1 MFEGS
6 RIVQRCGSFS
16 QQALVMKTL
25 PLFALVWFACSTAVF
40 AQKKTVVQSTN
51 YPLHYFAER
60 LSTDA
65 FALNYLV
72 DPEVDPAFWKPAKS
86 EVSAF
91 QKADLIL
98 RNGADYEK
106 WMKRVSLKT
115 APQVD
120 TSKAFASKFIKTES
134 KEHRH
139 GDGSVHSHAGTAF
152 TTWID
157 LSQAAMQAEAIAA
170 RFKKAQPDAAAKIDE
185 NLAALLADLASL
197 DGRLKAFGKAWG
209 AKPLVASHPIYQY
222 FARAYGLKIEA
233 IEWEPE
239 MEIKDG
245 DLAELKAILAKHPAT
260 WMIWE
265 DEPSEANVAAV
276 ATLGL
281 KNVVFAPCANRPAEG
296 DWLAVMK
303 ANVERLEA
311 MLKN

>member
-1 MFEGS
+1 MKS
-6 RIVQRCGSFS
+6 LPYL
-16 QQALVMKTL
+16 ALI
-25 PLFALVWFACSTAVF
+25 LFATALPAF
-40 AQKKTVVQSTN
+40 GQKKMVVQSTN

-60 LSTDA
+60 LATDA
-65 FALNYLV
+65 FELNYTV

-86 EVSAF
+86 DVGVF

-98 RNGADYEK
+98 KNGADYEK

-115 APQVD
+115 STQVD
-120 TSKAFASKFIKTES
+120 TSKAFSSKFLKAPG

-157 LSQAAMQAEAIAA
+157 LSQAAMQAEAIAV
-170 RFKKAQPDAAAKIDE
+170 RFKQAQPDSAAKIAE
-185 NLAALLADLASL
+185 NLAALLADLSEL

-209 AKPLVASHPIYQY
+209 DQPLVASHPIYQY
-222 FARAYGLKIEA
+222 FARAYGLKIEG

-245 DLAELKAILAKHPAT
+245 DLADLKAILAKHPAS

-265 DEPSEANVAAV
+265 DAPSEANVAAV
-276 ATLGL
+276 AKLGL
-281 KNVVFAPCANRPAEG
+281 KSVVFAPCANRPAEG
-296 DWLAVMK
+296 DWLGVMK
-303 ANVERLEA
+303 ANVERMEG
-311 MLKN
+311 MLKE

>member
-1 MFEGS
+1 
-6 RIVQRCGSFS
+6 
-16 QQALVMKTL
+16 MKSLTH
-25 PLFALVWFACSTAVF
+25 FALVLLATALPAF

-60 LSTDA
+60 LATDA
-65 FALNYLV
+65 FELNYIV
-72 DPEVDPAFWKPAKS
+72 DPEVDPAFWKPGKS
-86 EVSAF
+86 DVGAF

-106 WMKRVSLKT
+106 WIKRVSLKT
-115 APQVD
+115 SPQVD
-120 TSKAFASKFIKTES
+120 TSKAFSAKFIKTKG

-139 GDGSVHSHAGTAF
+139 GDGTVHSHAGTAF

-170 RFKKAQPDAAAKIDE
+170 RFKQAQPDAAAKIDE
-185 NLAALLADLASL
+185 NLAALLADLSEL

-209 AKPLVASHPIYQY
+209 DKPLVASHPIYQY
-222 FARAYGLKIEA
+222 FARAYGLKIEG

-239 MEIKDG
+239 MEIKDS
-245 DLAELKAILAKHPAT
+245 DLADLKAILAKHPAN

-265 DEPSEANVAAV
+265 DAPSESNIAAV
-276 ATLGL
+276 AKLGL
-281 KNVVFAPCANRPAEG
+281 KSVVFAPCANRPAEG

-303 ANVERLEA
+303 ANVERMEA
-311 MLKN
+311 MLKM

>member
-1 MFEGS
+1 MKS
-6 RIVQRCGSFS
+6 LAHL
-16 QQALVMKTL
+16 ALIFFAFTL
-25 PLFALVWFACSTAVF
+25 PAFAER
-40 AQKKTVVQSTN
+40 KTVVQSTN

-60 LSTDA
+60 LAIEA
-65 FALNYLV
+65 FEVHYLV

-86 EVSAF
+86 DVSAF
-91 QKADLIL
+91 QNADLIL
-98 RNGADYEK
+98 KNGADYEK

-115 APQVD
+115 SSQVD
-120 TSKAFASKFIKTES
+120 TSKAFAGKFLKTPG

-157 LSQAAMQAEAIAA
+157 LSQAALQAEAIAI
-170 RFKKAQPDAAAKIDE
+170 RFKQSQPDTAAKIDE
-185 NLAALLADLASL
+185 NLAALLADLSEL

-209 AKPLVASHPIYQY
+209 EKPLVASHPIYQY
-222 FARAYGLKIEA
+222 FARAYGLKIDG

-239 MEIKDG
+239 MEIKDS

-265 DEPSEANVAAV
+265 DAPSEANIAAV
-276 ATLGL
+276 AKLGL
-281 KNVVFAPCANRPAEG
+281 KSVVFAPCANRPAEG

-303 ANVERLEA
+303 ANVERMEA
-311 MLKN
+311 MLTE